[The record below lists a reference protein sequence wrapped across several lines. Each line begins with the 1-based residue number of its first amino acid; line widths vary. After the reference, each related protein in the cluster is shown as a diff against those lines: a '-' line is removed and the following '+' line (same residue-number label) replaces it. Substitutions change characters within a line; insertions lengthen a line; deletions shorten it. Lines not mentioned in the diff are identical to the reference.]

1 MSDDDRART
10 DPGDVSP
17 SFPGTHAI
25 ANRVN
30 AAQVCRTASG
40 TATSVIAV
48 PALRNLW
55 FLRNS
60 AMKQN

>member
-1 MSDDDRART
+1 MSAGDRVRT
-10 DPGDVSP
+10 EPGDASP

-25 ANRVN
+25 PNRVN
-30 AAQVCRTASG
+30 AAQRTATG
-40 TATSVIAV
+40 TATNVIGAV
-48 PALRNLW
+48 LRNLW